1 MITTVIWYVTNKIIS
16 LCLEWKLYHQVYV
29 FVTYLSSPVY
39 ILCIFIKEFL
49 IQNCVIL
56 KKCCYSRCG
65 MSSWHLG
72 PSDDNWVEKYLFY
85 FPKILVLGVMST
97 TLPPSVTHI
106 QYYTGHLTIILHK
119 HEKFTFPVKK
129 YWIIYTSMGW
139 VNVSVWESEYIW
151 NVAM

>member
-1 MITTVIWYVTNKIIS
+1 MFGMKVIPS
-16 LCLEWKLYHQVYV
+16 G
-29 FVTYLSSPVY
+29 
-39 ILCIFIKEFL
+39 LCICNIFV
-49 IQNCVIL
+49 Q
-56 KKCCYSRCG
+56 
-65 MSSWHLG
+65 SSVYFMYFYQRIFDPKLCHFQKNVATQGVVCQVDISVLLMTTG
-72 PSDDNWVEKYLFY
+72 VEKYLFY

-129 YWIIYTSMGW
+129 YWIIYISTGW

>member
-1 MITTVIWYVTNKIIS
+1 MFGMKVIPS
-16 LCLEWKLYHQVYV
+16 G
-29 FVTYLSSPVY
+29 
-39 ILCIFIKEFL
+39 LCICNIFVQSSVYFMYFYQRIFDPKLCHFQKNVATQGVVCQVDISVLLMTTELKNIYFI
-49 IQNCVIL
+49 
-56 KKCCYSRCG
+56 
-65 MSSWHLG
+65 
-72 PSDDNWVEKYLFY
+72 